1 MRVNKE
7 DYNNAVRLLKRY
19 NYNCLNIIN
28 RQADILSLSIAT
40 NDGMPKAPYSIS
52 DTVFKKVIKL
62 QEDAELNKSIIEYK
76 IIRQALELVSN
87 DSKYIFEELYIK
99 SKSKWDIINSGVS
112 EATFKR
118 RKQDLIYAVDKEYK
132 KLSQN

>member
-1 MRVNKE
+1 
-7 DYNNAVRLLKRY
+7 
-19 NYNCLNIIN
+19 
-28 RQADILSLSIAT
+28 
-40 NDGMPKAPYSIS
+40 MPKAPYSIS
-52 DTVFKKVIKL
+52 DTVFNKVIKL

-99 SKSKWDIINSGVS
+99 SKSKWDIINSGIS

-118 RKQDLIYAVDKEYK
+118 RKQDLIYAVNKELK
-132 KLSQN
+132 KMSQN